1 MVLTQMFLGTSIVF
15 MAIVLLSSIMVIIS
29 RDPVKALLY
38 LVLVFINSVVLFVL
52 LDAEFIGLLY
62 LVVYVGAIIV
72 LLLFV
77 VMMLNVK
84 VIELKESVSRYVVV
98 FCFLAWV

>member
-1 MVLTQMFLGTSIVF
+1 MC
-15 MAIVLLSSIMVIIS
+15 IVLLSSIMVILS

-38 LVLVFINSVVLFVL
+38 LVLVFVNSVVLFIL

-84 VIELKESVSRYVVV
+84 LIELNESVTRYLAV
-98 FCFLAWV
+98 FCFLG